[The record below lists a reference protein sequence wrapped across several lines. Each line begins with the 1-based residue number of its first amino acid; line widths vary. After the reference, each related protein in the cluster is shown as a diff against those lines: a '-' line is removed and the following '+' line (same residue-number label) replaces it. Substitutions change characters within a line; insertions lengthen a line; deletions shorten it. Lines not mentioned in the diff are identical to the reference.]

1 MLRCSLARSFLS
13 LQIEAVKAAFAEVF
27 DSHADIQIEHV
38 YPECNVNPQPT
49 SDFET
54 QLGALKRA
62 CYAKNKFPDWDFYV
76 GVRREFFLP

>member
-38 YPECNVNPQPT
+38 VPEGVNPQPT